1 MMGKKQAHEEEQKP
15 CLSEQETRDF
25 SMKLDSELNEG
36 IRENIL
42 HLCIFDARIRPC
54 VRRYM
59 RKMNEISQRGVDEPV
74 ASENIHKNGKPYTCC
89 LEPEYILGATGRRI
103 SSTIEGVLNTVP
115 LAGARDRMGKKS
127 SSVLHKTADAWKPES
142 KSPPPTKLDQFLTE
156 SSSGFKNNDSS
167 IIQAELVQYSREAV
181 EKIKKDLAV
190 AGYSSSPAC
199 SLRYIANTMKIY
211 AVSAVVFTS
220 SLLYTRVLAASAD
233 DWTKRSIYQVVTD
246 RFALGNGS
254 SPSCDT
260 SEKKYCGG
268 NWQGI
273 ISKLDY
279 IQGMGFDAIWI
290 SPVVENVEGTTVGGD
305 AYHGYWAQNI
315 NSLNANF
322 GSDDDLKNLSSALHE
337 RGMYLMVDVVVNHL
351 VAVPTNVTNVWP
363 ETFDYSL
370 LQPFGESNSF
380 HHECFISNYNNQT
393 NIEQCWLGDS
403 SIPLLDLDTENSTIV
418 DTMYS
423 WIKNLVTDYH
433 IDGLRVDTVKH
444 VRQDFWPDFASN
456 AGVYTV
462 GEVFIGDVS
471 YVAPYT
477 KGLDSVLDY
486 PTYFAV
492 YNAFNNGTSGN
503 LTVIADVVTQA
514 QDQYNHGT
522 FYVGSFV
529 ENQDNPRLQSTVSD
543 QSIVKNFITW
553 PFINDGIPI
562 LYYGQEQGYQGGDDP
577 ANREAL
583 WLSGFSIDDKPLL
596 DHVKALN
603 SARKQAISY
612 NSSFLTTKASFISQ
626 HSPST
631 LAISKPPLLTLLTNG
646 GHSSNPTWSIPS
658 SAGLYG
664 ANKTLVDVLTCDIVM
679 TGSDGSLNVTA
690 SSGLPKVLMP
700 NEALNASGLCG
711 SEANGLSPGCRSPSW
726 VQF

>member
-1 MMGKKQAHEEEQKP
+1 
-15 CLSEQETRDF
+15 
-25 SMKLDSELNEG
+25 MKNSW
-36 IRENIL
+36 R
-42 HLCIFDARIRPC
+42 
-54 VRRYM
+54 
-59 RKMNEISQRGVDEPV
+59 
-74 ASENIHKNGKPYTCC
+74 
-89 LEPEYILGATGRRI
+89 
-103 SSTIEGVLNTVP
+103 
-115 LAGARDRMGKKS
+115 
-127 SSVLHKTADAWKPES
+127 
-142 KSPPPTKLDQFLTE
+142 
-156 SSSGFKNNDSS
+156 
-167 IIQAELVQYSREAV
+167 
-181 EKIKKDLAV
+181 AV
-190 AGYSSSPAC
+190 AV
-199 SLRYIANTMKIY
+199 
-211 AVSAVVFTS
+211 AVST
-220 SLLYTRVLAASAD
+220 VLFSVTVIAASAE

-254 SPSCDT
+254 SPRCAT
-260 SEKKYCGG
+260 NERKYCGG

-290 SPVVENVEGTTVGGD
+290 SPVVENIEGTTIGGE

-322 GSDDDLKNLSSALHE
+322 GSDEDLKNLSSALHE

-351 VAVPTNVTNVWP
+351 VAVPTNTSSVWP

-370 LQPFGESNSF
+370 LQPFGGSHSF
-380 HHECFISNYNNQT
+380 HPQCFISDYSNQT
-393 NIEQCWLGDS
+393 DVEQCWLGDA
-403 SIPLLDLDTENSTIV
+403 SIPLLDIDTENSTVV

-423 WIKNLVTDYH
+423 WVKNLVSNYD

-462 GEVFIGDVS
+462 GEVFTGNVS
-471 YVAPYT
+471 YVASYT
-477 KGLDSVLDY
+477 EGLDSVLDY

-492 YNAFNNGTSGN
+492 YDAFNNGTFGN
-503 LTVIADVVTQA
+503 MTVIADVVTQA

-529 ENQDNPRLQSTVSD
+529 ENQDNPRIQSTVSD
-543 QSIVKNFITW
+543 QSVVKNFITW

-562 LYYGQEQGYQGGDDP
+562 LYYGQEQGYQGANDP

-583 WLSGFSIDDKPLL
+583 WLSGFSTEDKPLL
-596 DHVKALN
+596 THVQALN

-626 HSPST
+626 SSIST

-646 GHSSNPTWSIPS
+646 GNSSNATWIIPS
-658 SAGLYG
+658 TAGLYSP
-664 ANKTLVDVLTCDIVM
+664 NETLVDVLTCDSVM
-679 TGSDGSLNVTA
+679 MASDGSLNVVATN
-690 SSGLPKVLMP
+690 GLPKVLMP
-700 NEALNASGLCG
+700 KEALNSSGSFCG
-711 SEANGLSPGCRSPSW
+711 SGSQGSSVSVGPNGSSASAGSNGSSSPGGLKGLNREIVVVIMSLVFTGIVSGMLI
-726 VQF
+726 V